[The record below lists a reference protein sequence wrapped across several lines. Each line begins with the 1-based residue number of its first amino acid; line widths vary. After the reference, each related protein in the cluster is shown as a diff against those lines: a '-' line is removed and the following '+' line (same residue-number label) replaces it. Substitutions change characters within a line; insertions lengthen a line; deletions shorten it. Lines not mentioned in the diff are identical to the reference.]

1 MRVSIYQEHLDTRFN
16 NFDIL
21 FNYQTRP
28 SHGQNQNQSLA
39 YGTTPSSKFGLKISF
54 TLKVLSS
61 NLLISRST
69 RECPILYCS
78 HPSKNGY
85 TSKVSAQI
93 LSACELVTE
102 LIFFWFSRGNLIQNM
117 SATAT
122 KPYMKEI
129 RNLNDKAVVLDLM
142 RNFANFLINMGYP
155 EQVTPKELQ
164 KIDKQNFVKYFN
176 VIICC
181 ISSFLVFNLYYLFLF
196 STSFSILIRISSC
209 NPALMRMI

>member
-1 MRVSIYQEHLDTRFN
+1 M
-16 NFDIL
+16 
-21 FNYQTRP
+21 
-28 SHGQNQNQSLA
+28 
-39 YGTTPSSKFGLKISF
+39 
-54 TLKVLSS
+54 
-61 NLLISRST
+61 
-69 RECPILYCS
+69 
-78 HPSKNGY
+78 
-85 TSKVSAQI
+85 
-93 LSACELVTE
+93 TE

-176 VIICC
+176 VI
-181 ISSFLVFNLYYLFLF
+181 N
-196 STSFSILIRISSC
+196 FSIFFL
-209 NPALMRMI
+209 PGF